1 MQVSVVGLLVCA
13 AILAVAYYCRG
24 SLIIGLMASLAFGS
38 TALMTLTSLGGSSPL
53 IYTFFAATLVTA
65 VAVRRRIWR
74 DIGAVFGSI
83 RPIWVLGGVML
94 YAVVGAWLFPRL
106 FAGQTTVFVQSKAR
120 KGVIEAS
127 LGPVSANLSQTG
139 YFVLGCLTAVA
150 ICVLLLHHDR
160 LDQIRRGFLLWC
172 SLHAGMGLIDFLG
185 KLSGA
190 GDVLGPIRTASYAM
204 LTEAS
209 EAGFSRIAGAY
220 SEASAFGGVSLACL
234 AFCYT

>member
-106 FAGQTTVFVQSKAR
+106 FAGQTNV
-120 KGVIEAS
+120 
-127 LGPVSANLSQTG
+127 
-139 YFVLGCLTAVA
+139 
-150 ICVLLLHHDR
+150 
-160 LDQIRRGFLLWC
+160 
-172 SLHAGMGLIDFLG
+172 
-185 KLSGA
+185 
-190 GDVLGPIRTASYAM
+190 
-204 LTEAS
+204 
-209 EAGFSRIAGAY
+209 
-220 SEASAFGGVSLACL
+220 
-234 AFCYT
+234 